1 MGTKKVITIIVFAAL
16 LVIGCGEKAAK
27 GPSPDELR
35 NEIAGVAGDL
45 NAYLSEHNFGNTDAG
60 TMAAEIKKAAGEYGE
75 LEKQAQGLE
84 DESGDEAYGDVA
96 GLAGEGRAKSEA
108 LASAVAAGPP
118 SGNAEKVA
126 TLNSAID
133 DWAGYSDKISAPPGE
148 TAPPTSEEPRAGEPS
163 EPGEPSVGE
172 PSEPAAPLYPGKGHH
187 YGWWKNPEW
196 ARDRGT
202 RPLVEGES
210 PGAGE
215 KERGWE
221 RDRDDKA
228 TGPGREHPGSG
239 KGGGK
244 GKKGH

>member
-1 MGTKKVITIIVFAAL
+1 VGPKKVITIIVFATL
-16 LVIGCGEKAAK
+16 LVVGCGEKAAE
-27 GPSPDELR
+27 GPSPDELS
-35 NEIAGVAGDL
+35 NEIAGVAGNL
-45 NAYLSEHNFGNTDAG
+45 NAYLSEHNFANTDAG
-60 TMAAEIKKAAGEYGE
+60 TLAAEITTLADKYGE

-96 GLAGEGRAKSEA
+96 GLAGEGHAKAEA

-118 SGNAEKVA
+118 MGEPDKVA
-126 TLNSAID
+126 ALHVAID
-133 DWAGYSDKISAPPGE
+133 DWAAYSDRISAPPGE
-148 TAPPTSEEPRAGEPS
+148 AAPPTGEEPRVGEPS

-172 PSEPAAPLYPGKGHH
+172 PSEPATPLYPGKGHH

-202 RPLVEGES
+202 RPLVEGEP

-215 KERGWE
+215 KERE
-221 RDRDDKA
+221 RERNR
-228 TGPGREHPGSG
+228 TQPGSG

-244 GKKGH
+244 GGKGHGRD